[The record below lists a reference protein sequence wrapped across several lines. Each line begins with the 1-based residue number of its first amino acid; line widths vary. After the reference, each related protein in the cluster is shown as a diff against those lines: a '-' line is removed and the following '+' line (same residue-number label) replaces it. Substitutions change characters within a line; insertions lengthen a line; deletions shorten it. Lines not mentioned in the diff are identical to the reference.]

1 MGGESGR
8 EEEGSGR
15 RDGRGVL
22 GGEGV
27 EEREGSPCRGKEEKG
42 GEG

>member
-15 RDGRGVL
+15 RDGRGVV
-22 GGEGV
+22 GGERRG
-27 EEREGSPCRGKEEKG
+27 REGNL
-42 GEG
+42 